1 MTNSMN
7 FNYLESLSDDTRL
20 IGLGKKLRQLI
31 ESNDLS
37 KKELSKKLKI
47 PYRSLMNY
55 LEDRRAIT
63 FKLTSMLINLIAKNK
78 NDYNKLLNKLITSE
92 IKLKSIS
99 SNSTLVQL
107 PKEITKELAYLIG
120 ALHDGTVFKNEAKN
134 QYVVQF
140 IQHSNKTWLKEIEK
154 LIKKVFNI
162 KPKFYKGYI
171 QISSKII
178 TEFFSNYFH
187 IPQHQSNWNSFL
199 SKIPKEFH
207 AYTIAGFFDAEGWCG
222 DKDDIRIK
230 LSQKN
235 ENKLKEIKKALESI
249 NVKCGSVVEER
260 KIYHALYICDS
271 NCIKFIEEIGRLSL
285 YQKKIKRMN
294 NILNLVG
301 KPLIGGS

>member
-1 MTNSMN
+1 
-7 FNYLESLSDDTRL
+7 
-20 IGLGKKLRQLI
+20 
-31 ESNDLS
+31 
-37 KKELSKKLKI
+37 
-47 PYRSLMNY
+47 MNY
-55 LEDRRAIT
+55 FEDRRAIT
-63 FKLTSMLINLIAKNK
+63 LKLTFKLIKLIAKNK
-78 NDYNKLLNKLITSE
+78 SDYNRLLNTLITSE
-92 IKLKSIS
+92 IKLKSLS

-107 PKEITKELAYLIG
+107 PNEITKELAYLIG

-140 IQHSNKTWLKEIEK
+140 IQHSNRVWLKEIEK

-162 KPKFYKGYI
+162 QPKFYKGYI

-187 IPQHQSNWNSFL
+187 IPQHQGNWNSFL
-199 SKIPKEFH
+199 TKIPKELH

-249 NVKCGSVVEER
+249 DIKCGSVVEER
-260 KIYHALYICDS
+260 KIYHALYICGS
-271 NCIKFIEEIGRLSL
+271 NCIKFIDKIGRLSL

-301 KPLIGGS
+301 RPLIGGS